1 VPWSKLP
8 TSDATG
14 EEPDPAKLPQLL
26 DAVLAGMGAPE
37 VDAII
42 AVHERWDAIVGD
54 ELAAHAQPLGIED
67 GCLRVGVD
75 SPAWASHLRWSEREI
90 VARVDRLV
98 GDGVVTAVATRILR
112 R

>member
-8 TSDATG
+8 TSDAAG
-14 EEPDPAKLPQLL
+14 EGPAPAELPQLL
-26 DAVLAGMGAPE
+26 DAVLAGLGAPKVE
-37 VDAII
+37 AII

-54 ELAAHAQPLGIED
+54 ELAGHAQPLAIED

-75 SPAWASHLRWSEREI
+75 GPAWASHLRWSEREI

-98 GDGVVTAVATRILR
+98 GAGVVTAVTTRILR